1 MRNTINFIL
10 VLACVLGGIPY
21 TTARHAKS
29 KFDYSAINLIRD
41 IVEDCKK
48 GLETFEYYPYDCQK
62 YYSCSKG
69 APQVNTC
76 DNGRYWND
84 KVKACD
90 VKEDVDC
97 SNIIPFPDPD
107 CKDGKNTY
115 YPYPYDC
122 KKFYECLDSIR
133 YILSCPG
140 DFLWNEKLNKCDDK
154 DTVDCSHI
162 IPEPDSTSV
171 APQPSTDVTEPS
183 TAVPNP
189 STVNPDLHC
198 DIDLEYFADPYNCQ
212 GYYQCLN
219 GIKQHEFCNEGL
231 LWNVHIPGCDEN
243 SDCSQLLVS
252 TEKTDAP
259 TAAPTE
265 STTSSVCQ
273 EGDRNEY
280 IPDCHRFF
288 ECQNN
293 RWVGPF
299 QCPADLYWS
308 QANKRCVVL
317 AQSDCNK
324 H

>member
-10 VLACVLGGIPY
+10 VLACVLGVIPY

-41 IVEDCKK
+41 IVEDCKN

-76 DNGRYWND
+76 DNGLYWND

-97 SNIIPFPDPD
+97 SNIIPFPA
-107 CKDGKNTY
+107 
-115 YPYPYDC
+115 
-122 KKFYECLDSIR
+122 
-133 YILSCPG
+133 
-140 DFLWNEKLNKCDDK
+140 
-154 DTVDCSHI
+154 HI